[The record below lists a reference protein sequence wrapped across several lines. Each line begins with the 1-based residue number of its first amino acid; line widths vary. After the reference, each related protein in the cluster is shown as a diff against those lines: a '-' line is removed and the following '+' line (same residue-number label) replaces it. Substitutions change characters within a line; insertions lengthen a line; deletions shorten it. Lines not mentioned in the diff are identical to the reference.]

1 MSRSALIAAI
11 SVVAFVASLPLA
23 VAQQDPARP
32 WQALIPDPDSVD
44 WSDNN
49 RPGYRFRGMLPTHE
63 RFYEYVQGKRDSG
76 QELSAVDRMMV
87 RRLQAARRWPEP
99 PEPNEFWKS
108 FLRYLREQPSQEL
121 NTAQRMMYSE
131 ALAHGMIPLDP
142 PQNEQMRKAVEY
154 LSSRPF
160 RARNWFERTFGR
172 VEPWMDYYMA
182 SSGYDMAPASGPGT
196 GVFPPT
202 EAFNGMRIRY
212 NVTGLKM
219 GPPKDT
225 HDFITKRYYSGTVA
239 PGTIT
244 VSGTGSINS
253 GWGATLEVVVQF
265 GRERFIEKWTIDS
278 PGSQDFS
285 FTVKIPEG
293 ADLSFPAQ
301 QFWIKMTG
309 KYSLA
314 GAGSPTTT
322 RGLWVCGSFTED
334 ESAASSRIA
343 AEDAAWREQVEK
355 TLRELG
361 YEETPAGRELAEMR
375 EASAGGDA
383 AWKAYVDRKLVELG
397 YQESSAETQF
407 DEMESALDAGGA
419 SWEQYAAQHG
429 GGGGGGDAPQAT
441 GTARPAQ
448 SGGAQSGNPGAGAG
462 GGRDSAGGAGA
473 PSGGEAAGS
482 RSEGAQAGPAGG
494 SAGTGG
500 TQPGGAGAS
509 GRSAAGQELPDF
521 GGLQVGIDS
530 ADGKTTGISE
540 QFTRPQRL
548 AATQHFRDVPKGSLA
563 LAVWI
568 CDGQELRRT
577 ERALGGSSGWV
588 SFALMTQDTR
598 GLPPGRYTLTISIG
612 GEVLGRK
619 SFTVVR

>member
-182 SSGYDMAPASGPGT
+182 SSGYDMAPASGPAT

-202 EAFNGMRIRY
+202 EDFVGMRIRY

-219 GPPKDT
+219 NAPQDT
-225 HDFITKRYYSGTVA
+225 HDFTTKRFYTGTVS
-239 PGTIT
+239 PGSTIT
-244 VSGTGSINS
+244 VSGTASLNGGES
-253 GWGATLEVVVQF
+253 ATLEVIVQF
-265 GRERFIEKWTIDS
+265 GGERLIEQWALTN

-285 FTVKIPEG
+285 FTVKIPKD
-293 ADLSFPAQ
+293 ADLSVSVQ
-301 QFWIKMTG
+301 QFWINMSGTFF
-309 KYSLA
+309 LA
-314 GAGSPTTT
+314 GAGSRTAT
-322 RGLWVCGSFTED
+322 RGLWVCGDFTED
-334 ESAASSRIA
+334 ESAAGSRIAA

-355 TLRELG
+355 TLCELG

-383 AWKAYVDRKLVELG
+383 AWQAYVDRKLVELG

-448 SGGAQSGNPGAGAG
+448 SGGAQPG
-462 GGRDSAGGAGA
+462 SAGGA

-494 SAGTGG
+494 

-509 GRSAAGQELPDF
+509 GRSAAGEELPDF
-521 GGLQVGIDS
+521 GGLQVGTDA
-530 ADGKTTGISE
+530 ADGRTTGISE
-540 QFTRPQRL
+540 QFTRPRRL
-548 AATQHFRDVPKGSLA
+548 AATQHFQDVPKGSLA

-577 ERALGGSSGWV
+577 ERVLGGSTGWV
-588 SFALMTQDTR
+588 SFALMTQDAR